1 MSDCLLIDAGN
12 TNLKWAVS
20 HNGEM
25 SVAQR
30 MAYADKDLVQALSQ
44 RWPLA
49 IPPKRVLLASVTT
62 ELRVRALKDWVQ
74 KSWNLPLEIISAQA
88 QACGVVNGYAQPD
101 QLGADRWAALIA
113 ARYLLSGA
121 VCVVDCGTATTL
133 DVINAEGRH
142 LGGVIIPGLVLM
154 RSSLL
159 ENTARIRDDASGAA
173 EVLLARDTQSAVSGG
188 SLQAT
193 AGFVE
198 RLQREVQKIIGVP
211 MTTILCGGS
220 APDLLPLLPGDV
232 RYQPDLVLKGLN
244 IIAMSKA

>member
-1 MSDCLLIDAGN
+1 MPDCLLIDAGN

-30 MAYADKDLVQALSQ
+30 VAYPDKDLVKVLSQ

-49 IPPKRVLLASVTT
+49 TLPKRVLLASVTT
-62 ELRVRALKDWVQ
+62 EFRVRALKDWVQ
-74 KSWNLPLEIISAQA
+74 KFWNLPLEIISAQA

-113 ARYLLSGA
+113 ARHLLSGA

-142 LGGVIIPGLVLM
+142 LGGLIIPGLGLM
-154 RSSLL
+154 CSSLL
-159 ENTARIRDDASGAA
+159 ENTARIRDDASEAA
-173 EVLLARDTQSAVSGG
+173 DVLLGRDTQSAVSGG

-193 AGFVE
+193 AGLVE
-198 RLQREVQKIIGVP
+198 RLQREVGKFIGVP
-211 MTTILCGGS
+211 MTTIICGGN
-220 APDLLPLLPGDV
+220 APDLLPLLPGNV
-232 RYQPDLVLKGLN
+232 RYEPDLVLKGMN
-244 IIAMSKA
+244 IIVMSKA